1 MRTLLTCV
9 LVASVT
15 LLTGCANK
23 NLTPD
28 QTATETAK
36 YADAAVDLVTAVQQS
51 INVYAQQN
59 GRNAPLDAASVHIRD
74 RFIPAAERLHKTL
87 DTYVAVRR
95 SGVPSNVS
103 DEQAVKEALDRYEQ
117 TFEEL
122 TDIALPDGLV
132 STTTDTYFRIREL
145 IKAVRENVLTRRSAI
160 VLSPQELRA
169 KSLTAEDVIVWGM
182 QP

>member
-1 MRTLLTCV
+1 MRTLLTLA
-9 LVASVT
+9 LVAS
-15 LLTGCANK
+15 LTGCAGK

-28 QTATETAK
+28 QAATEAAK
-36 YADAAVDLVTAVQQS
+36 YADAAVDLVTAVQRS

-59 GRNAPLDAASVHIRD
+59 GRNAPLDAASTHIRD
-74 RFIPAAERLHKTL
+74 HFIPAAERLHKTL
-87 DTYVAVRR
+87 DTYVTVRR
-95 SGVPSNVS
+95 SGVPTSPL

-122 TDIALPDGLV
+122 TNIALPEGLV
-132 STTTDTYFRIREL
+132 STTADTYFHIREL
-145 IKAVRENVLTRRSAI
+145 IKAVRENVLTRRSGI